1 VSAALV
7 TVLFCVVIVAASLF
21 GGWLPTRVRLS
32 HSRMQLIIS
41 FVGGFMLGVA
51 LFHMLP
57 HATAYTKSLDT
68 AVLWMV
74 GGLLGMFFLI
84 RLFHFHEHEPVA
96 DHAHKKHNWAGMAAG
111 LIIHSVLDGIAVGAA
126 VLAESGEAVMVAGL
140 GTGLAVLLHKPL
152 DAFSVTSLMRVTHAP
167 IGRMRLA
174 NVILALAVPVGA
186 LLFFFGAGE
195 PGPAVGCAL
204 ALSAGVFVCIALSDL
219 LPEVHFHSHDRLKL
233 SVALLLGV
241 VLAYGIGF
249 LEGDAH
255 HGHDHG
261 HGHHGHDH
269 DH

>member
-1 VSAALV
+1 VSPAL
-7 TVLFCVVIVAASLF
+7 TTILFCVVVVAASLF
-21 GGWLPTRVRLS
+21 GGWLPTRVKLS

-57 HATAYTKSLDT
+57 HAAAYTKSLDQ
-68 AVLWMV
+68 ALLWMV

-84 RLFHFHEHEPVA
+84 RLFHFHEHEPVTEHE
-96 DHAHKKHNWAGMAAG
+96 HAHKQHNWAGMAIG
-111 LIIHSVLDGIAVGAA
+111 LLIHAVLDGVAVGAA
-126 VLAESGEAVMVAGL
+126 VLAESGEAVLLAGL

-152 DAFSVTSLMRVTHAP
+152 DAFSVTSLMRVSGAS
-167 IGRMRLA
+167 IGRMRVA

-186 LLFFFGAGE
+186 LLFFYGAGE
-195 PGPAVGCAL
+195 PGPVVGCAL
-204 ALSAGVFVCIALSDL
+204 ALSAGVFVCISLADL

-233 SVALLLGV
+233 SLALLLGV
-241 VLAYGIGF
+241 ALAYGIGF

-261 HGHHGHDH
+261 EHHGHDH
-269 DH
+269 